1 MSKDHK
7 TLPNTVD
14 GDKFYAAKGIQTPLI
29 VAITAAGFVA
39 VTLASACKGFHVSTA
54 DGADYLLSDISAGT
68 TFATLKSGM
77 FFDIAGEEGDIVFY
91 AKGTSSTNLELL
103 PFD

>member
-1 MSKDHK
+1 MGKNHNA
-7 TLPNTVD
+7 LPNTEN
-14 GDKFYAAKGIQTPLI
+14 GDKFYAAKSIQTPLI
-29 VAITAAGFVA
+29 VAITAAGFSA
-39 VTLASACKGFHVSTA
+39 VTLATACKGFHVSTA
-54 DGADYLLSDISAGT
+54 DAADYLLSDISAGT

-77 FFDIAGEEGDIVFY
+77 FFDIAGEAGQIVFY